1 MIRVADVM
9 ARIEERV
16 PDLAGKLGTATDF
29 AALIERNQVPQRPG
43 ASGFVLPGRLSGGPV
58 GAMSGLFTQSVGQ
71 GVIVVLSVRVASDP
85 TGAAALD
92 QLSPVVDRVI
102 RAVCGWSPDDAP
114 GVWAL
119 VSAELVGSTAGV
131 LIYQIDF
138 TLQDQLRITP

>member
-9 ARIEERV
+9 ARIADRV

-29 AALIERNQVPQRPG
+29 AALIERNQVSQRPG
-43 ASGFVLPGRLSGGPV
+43 ASGFVLPGRLAGGPV
-58 GAMSGLFTQSVGQ
+58 GAMAGLFTQSVQQ

-85 TGAAALD
+85 TGAAGLD
-92 QLSPVVDRVI
+92 QLSPVVDAVI
-102 RAVCGWSPDDAP
+102 DAVCGWSPDNAP

-119 VSAELVGSTAGV
+119 GTAELVGSTAGT

-138 TLQDQLRITP
+138 MLQDQLRITP

>member
-1 MIRVADVM
+1 MIRVADVRE
-9 ARIEERV
+9 RIEALV
-16 PDLAGKLGTATDF
+16 PDLAGALGTATDF

-43 ASGFVLPGRLSGGPV
+43 ASGFILPGRLVGGPM
-58 GAMSGLFTQSVGQ
+58 GAMTGVFTQSVQQ

-85 TGAAALD
+85 TGAIALD
-92 QLSPVVDRVI
+92 QLSPVIDAVI
-102 RAVCGWSPDDAP
+102 RAVCGWSPDNAP

-119 VSAELVGSTAGV
+119 SSAELVGSTAGT